1 VVALPTATLDAVL
14 PLARQGKLPFLAGML
29 DAGAS
34 ARLEIRSPPWP
45 APLWTSWATG
55 KLPFRH
61 GVPGAH
67 RFTAPLLG
75 RSVRLAIVPL
85 APAFAR
91 WGLAGG
97 RPVPVERADRRAATV
112 WEILAT
118 ARRPS
123 TLIGFAD
130 WLGGER
136 PAAPSA
142 RNPASSI
149 AIRELRRL
157 GRHELARA
165 LEADRARLTEARARL
180 GDTPAS
186 TAVFV
191 DLPGLETAALAT
203 YGGFAAARFEA
214 RRAAVATDAA
224 HAYETYLAG
233 IDAELELLWEALA
246 PPRLLAVSSPYGV
259 AASRGLLRPLLTSEL
274 ELRGTLAGA
283 PDGLLLLRGDG
294 IRAGAAASQGRVVD
308 LVPTLLYAA
317 GLPLARDFDGRVL
330 AELFEPAVLQ
340 QRALAFVP
348 SYEPLVGA
356 GR

>member
-1 VVALPTATLDAVL
+1 
-14 PLARQGKLPFLAGML
+14 
-29 DAGAS
+29 
-34 ARLEIRSPPWP
+34 
-45 APLWTSWATG
+45 
-55 KLPFRH
+55 
-61 GVPGAH
+61 
-67 RFTAPLLG
+67 
-75 RSVRLAIVPL
+75 
-85 APAFAR
+85 
-91 WGLAGG
+91 
-97 RPVPVERADRRAATV
+97 
-112 WEILAT
+112 
-118 ARRPS
+118 
-123 TLIGFAD
+123 LIGFAD